1 MGCAFFFLVASL
13 SLLYILK
20 LIFFPLLL
28 FSFLL
33 ISFQNFDFTKIIADD
48 LKRNSD
54 EENQSTTIRQLESRL
69 SDTLIALKSTEAR
82 YKLTSQDSKRI
93 SDANDRLSRNLNVSK
108 NEMETL
114 RKQYD
119 ETRRNLLH
127 LQRCARNAQ
136 VIEKNAAR
144 FLRDT
149 SGSSAETNTS
159 SNGSS
164 SARGKLN
171 GNKEG
176 VNMSFPEISSPRVV
190 SKTRGIKSKSSK
202 KKSKPS
208 KLGST
213 REKRPGSA
221 PLRRRDQNS

>member
-1 MGCAFFFLVASL
+1 
-13 SLLYILK
+13 
-20 LIFFPLLL
+20 
-28 FSFLL
+28 
-33 ISFQNFDFTKIIADD
+33 
-48 LKRNSD
+48 
-54 EENQSTTIRQLESRL
+54 
-69 SDTLIALKSTEAR
+69 
-82 YKLTSQDSKRI
+82 
-93 SDANDRLSRNLNVSK
+93 
-108 NEMETL
+108 METL